1 MSRMEKQKSL
11 KLNFIMNAILTMSSF
26 IFPLITFPY
35 ISRILLPEGTG
46 KVSFATS
53 LISYFSMI
61 AQLGIPIY
69 GIRACAKVRDNRI
82 ELTRTAHEL
91 LFINLGMNVFS
102 YLALAVALLT
112 VPRLFEDRTLYII
125 ISATIFLTSVGM
137 EWLYKAL
144 EQYTYI
150 TIRSIIFKF
159 IALVAMFL
167 FVHEKSDYVIYGGIS
182 IFASSASNVFNFI
195 NIHKYID
202 LKPLPKYNVKRH
214 IKLVFIFFAMS
225 CAITVYTNLDTVML
239 RFMSSNTDVAY

>member
-112 VPRLFEDRTLYII
+112 VPD
-125 ISATIFLTSVGM
+125 
-137 EWLYKAL
+137 
-144 EQYTYI
+144 
-150 TIRSIIFKF
+150 
-159 IALVAMFL
+159 
-167 FVHEKSDYVIYGGIS
+167 
-182 IFASSASNVFNFI
+182 
-195 NIHKYID
+195 
-202 LKPLPKYNVKRH
+202 
-214 IKLVFIFFAMS
+214 
-225 CAITVYTNLDTVML
+225 
-239 RFMSSNTDVAY
+239 